1 MFDSLTTNNIKADAV
16 EYANEIAIEKN
27 IEGDEAIRATVDRLS
42 TLWKKENDELNW
54 YFDQMTGRPFGMPLD
69 VDVAIM
75 ESQKR
80 LATLT
85 VQITHLCKFLNH

>member
-42 TLWKKENDELNW
+42 TLWKRENDELNW
-54 YFDQMTGRPFGMPLD
+54 YFDQMTG
-69 VDVAIM
+69 
-75 ESQKR
+75 
-80 LATLT
+80 
-85 VQITHLCKFLNH
+85 